1 MPNGRERADG
11 RKRGLTLALIAL
23 ETTVQVIRYLYV
35 YANYRD
41 TGVSAREKERS
52 QDKTKWPEWLPLRGA
67 SGHAAHG
74 GIVGVVVAIVRWA
87 IMPGGPC

>member
-1 MPNGRERADG
+1 M
-11 RKRGLTLALIAL
+11 IAL
-23 ETTVQVIRYLYV
+23 ETTVQVLRYLYV

-41 TGVSAREKERS
+41 AGVSAREKERS
-52 QDKTKWPEWLPLRGA
+52 RDKTKRPERLPLRGA

-74 GIVGVVVAIVRWA
+74 GIVGAVVAIVGWA